1 METYKNVPS
10 AMIEKLDW
18 ICAEIKKTK
27 DFQAVVGSKITKL
40 ESTNT
45 TIFQPVQLTTL
56 NELDM
61 TPRQSQGMVTTN
73 KCVATSLQRQQC
85 DLMAA
90 GNKDDCFVFDLFKN
104 RISQLQKPTSK
115 NDEIIN
121 FLTEELS
128 AENAFTIP
136 SNSMRNQSKEKRN
149 ANKNPLLSY

>member
-1 METYKNVPS
+1 METYKNDPS

-18 ICAEIKKTK
+18 ICGEIKKTK
-27 DFQAVVGSKITKL
+27 DFQAVVGSKLTKL

-45 TIFQPVQLTTL
+45 TIFQSVQLNTL
-56 NELDM
+56 NEVDM
-61 TPRQSQGMVTTN
+61 TPGQPQGMVITN
-73 KCVATSLQRQQC
+73 KRVATSPQRQQC

-104 RISQLQKPTSK
+104 RISQLEKVTSK

-128 AENAFTIP
+128 AKNAFTIP
-136 SNSMRNQSKEKRN
+136 SNSMQNQSKEKRI
-149 ANKNPLLSY
+149 ANNNPLLSY